1 MSLFI
6 NIFIYAIIHISI
18 SVYSFTATPLH
29 VLLGSPGVY
38 AVLELDWSPT
48 DAIPT
53 VYSHLKWKQGDVV
66 PEHGG
71 DPEAGLL
78 NTGVAVRWERSGNE
92 GVA

>member
-1 MSLFI
+1 MPALI
-6 NIFIYAIIHISI
+6 
-18 SVYSFTATPLH
+18 T
-29 VLLGSPGVY
+29 
-38 AVLELDWSPT
+38 T